1 MTMAQP
7 ADSATGIKT
16 WFAET
21 RPQFLLLTPVC
32 VLVGTSAAVYA
43 TGTLN
48 VLHFILAFL
57 GALLSH
63 ISVNVLNDYF
73 DFKSGVDLK
82 TKRTPF
88 SGGSGIL
95 PGGLLKPHQVYL
107 FGLLSLAAVVGIG
120 GYFIYKYGLTI
131 LPLGVL
137 GVLVVYFYTT
147 HITRDPILCAI
158 APGLGFGP
166 LMVLGIY
173 VTQTGEYT
181 LAAGIASLVPGFL
194 VSNLLLLNQFP
205 DVEAD
210 KVASRRHLPIL
221 VGRRASARLYVLFLG
236 LTYLALISAVAVQLL
251 PLTALLG
258 LATLPLAVKSA
269 RGVLKN
275 YDNIEGLIPFM
286 ASNILVTLLTPL
298 LMGTGILLGL
308 LIS

>member
-7 ADSATGIKT
+7 AGTTPGIKT
-16 WFAET
+16 WFLET
-21 RPQFLLLTPVC
+21 RPQFLLLTPAC
-32 VLVGTSAAVYA
+32 VLVGAGVAVYQ

-48 VLHFILAFL
+48 VFHFLLAFL

-63 ISVNVLNDYF
+63 VSVNVLNDYF

-95 PGGLLKPHQVYL
+95 PAGLLKPKQVFL
-107 FGLLSLAAVVGIG
+107 MGLVSLAGVIAIG
-120 GYFIYKYGLTI
+120 GYFIYQYPLAI
-131 LPLGVL
+131 LPLGL
-137 GVLVVYFYTT
+137 IGVVVVYFYTT
-147 HITRDPILCAI
+147 HITRDPFLCAI

-166 LMVLGIY
+166 LMVLGTY

-181 LAAGIASLVPGFL
+181 LAAGIASLIPGFL

-210 KVASRRHLPIL
+210 KIASRRHLPITI
-221 VGRRASARLYVLFLG
+221 GRRLSARVYVGLLG
-236 LTYLALISAVAVQLL
+236 LTYLALILAVSFQLL

-258 LATLPLAVKSA
+258 LATVPLAVNAA
-269 RGVLKN
+269 RGVLRN

-286 ASNILVTLLTPL
+286 GGNILVTLLTPL
-298 LMGTGILLGL
+298 LTGIGVLLGL
-308 LIS
+308 LL

>member
-7 ADSATGIKT
+7 AGARPGIKT
-16 WFAET
+16 WFLET

-32 VLVGTSAAVYA
+32 VLVGAGLAVYQ
-43 TGTLN
+43 TGGLN
-48 VLHFILAFL
+48 VLHFLLAFA
-57 GALLSH
+57 GALLAH
-63 ISVNVLNDYF
+63 VAVNVLNDYF

-82 TKRTPF
+82 TRRTPF

-95 PGGLLKPHQVYL
+95 PAGLLKARNVYL
-107 FGLLSLAAVVGIG
+107 LGLISLAVVVGIG
-120 GYFIYKYGLTI
+120 GYFIYEYKLTI
-131 LPLGVL
+131 LPVGLAGV
-137 GVLVVYFYTT
+137 VVVYFYTT
-147 HITRDPILCAI
+147 HITKDPFLCAL

-166 LMVLGIY
+166 LMVLGTY

-210 KVASRRHLPIL
+210 KVASRRHLPI
-221 VGRRASARLYVLFLG
+221 VMGRRLSARVYVALLG
-236 LTYLALISAVAVQLL
+236 LTYLALALAVGFELL

-258 LATLPLAVKSA
+258 LLTLPLAVKAA

-275 YDNIEGLIPFM
+275 YDNINGLIPFM
-286 ASNILVTLLTPL
+286 GGNILVTLLTPL
-298 LMGTGILLGL
+298 LTGIGVLLGL
-308 LIS
+308 LL